1 MCGESCQFSSR
12 DYPGTRIDGTLKRPL
27 HGEEMVEERIQSAD
41 DPFIRSRTVELTLR
55 GGMRIR
61 MRPIVPDDKPRLV
74 EGFERLSPLSRYRRF
89 LAAVT
94 RLRPDQLARLTE
106 IDYVNH
112 FALGAIAVDEAG
124 EPGVAVARYVRY
136 EADPETAD
144 AAVTVLDAYQG
155 HGLGTLLMRALG
167 AVARE
172 NGIRRFRADVLADNR
187 PVREML
193 TRLGARIEA
202 GGNPSTY
209 VIDLAS
215 PGMAAEGTP
224 YQAALQA
231 LARGEAPAGTGTPGE
246 ST

>member
-1 MCGESCQFSSR
+1 MDEG
-12 DYPGTRIDGTLKRPL
+12 RIR
-27 HGEEMVEERIQSAD
+27 SAD
-41 DPFIRSRTVELTLR
+41 DEFIRRRTVELTLR
-55 GGMRIR
+55 SGLRILV
-61 MRPIVPDDKPRLV
+61 RPIVPDDKPRLA
-74 EGFERLSPLSRYRRF
+74 EGFARLSPLSRYRRF

-106 IDYVNH
+106 IDYENH
-112 FALGAIAVDEAG
+112 FAIGAVALDAPG
-124 EPGVAVARYVRY
+124 EPGIGVARYVRY
-136 EADPETAD
+136 EADPGTAD
-144 AAVTVLDAYQG
+144 AAVVILDDYQG

-172 NGIRRFRADVLADNR
+172 HGIQRFQADVLADNR

-193 TRLGARIEA
+193 RRLGARIES

-215 PGMAAEGTP
+215 PGMATEGSS
-224 YQAALQA
+224 YHDALLM
-231 LARGEAPAGTGTPGE
+231 LARGEAPTGTGAPGP